1 MANYISSHTGAVIDS
16 AVTKVENSGV
26 TQLDLTKLNAVTADA
41 SELNITDGLTATTTE
56 LNQLDDKVVGGS
68 ENDDIV
74 DVGSSQTLQNKTLD
88 GGTFIQEIKNE

>member
-16 AVTKVENSGV
+16 AVTKVDNSGV
-26 TQLDLTKLNAVTADA
+26 TQSDLTKLNSVTANA
-41 SELNITDGLTATTTE
+41 TELNITDGLTATTTE

-68 ENDDIV
+68 ESDDIV

>member
-1 MANYISSHTGAVIDS
+1 MLHLELLTL
-16 AVTKVENSGV
+16 T
-26 TQLDLTKLNAVTADA
+26 TQLNNNLGELKYTPLSQGA

-88 GGTFIQEIKNE
+88 GGTFIQEIKNEG